1 MQPTL
6 PFACRPG
13 GKNKGDAKGDAKGK
27 GDSKGKGGGKGKGKG
42 GGGDGGKGGKGG
54 PPPHM
59 LKYEAAKAARLGMVG
74 GGSASGGP
82 VYEQRAWKS
91 PV

>member
-1 MQPTL
+1 MRPPAHTARA
-6 PFACRPG
+6 PDSCRPG
-13 GKNKGDAKGDAKGK
+13 GKGKGDGKGDGKGK
-27 GDSKGKGGGKGKGKG
+27 GGGGGGKGKGKG
-42 GGGDGGKGGKGG
+42 GDGGKGGGRG